1 MNCMVDSK
9 ENFKFDLGVIGLRE
23 GQQALI
29 VRQKQRN
36 TAHKLYSKLSSFNFF
51 LLTSANVKSC

>member
-1 MNCMVDSK
+1 MVDSK